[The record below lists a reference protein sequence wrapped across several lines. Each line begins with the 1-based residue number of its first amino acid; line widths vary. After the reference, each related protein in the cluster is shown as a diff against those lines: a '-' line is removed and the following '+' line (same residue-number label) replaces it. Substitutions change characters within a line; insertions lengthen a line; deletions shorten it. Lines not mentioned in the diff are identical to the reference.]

1 MYKLKNIV
9 VIGSTNMDIVVEAKR
24 RPEVGETLFAER
36 MFHSPGGKGGN
47 QAVAAA
53 KTGSKVYM
61 VGCVGDDIYGR
72 QLIKNYEE
80 QGVDTKYIK
89 KLKDVETG
97 CAVITL
103 AEKDN
108 SILLVKGANDSVD
121 NQVVDEAKEIIQKA
135 DLVILQNEIP
145 VEAVK
150 YVIDLCDKLSV
161 DVLYNPAPMIDIE
174 DEYLDK
180 VRFITPNETESK
192 MLFGDE
198 PKEKLMDRYP
208 EKLIITLGSKGVEFS
223 DGKNIVDVKAYNVE
237 VLDTTGAGDTFN
249 GAFATYIAEGKSM
262 DESLKFAN
270 AAAALSVQKKGAQGG
285 MPNRKDV
292 EKFLEEDI

>member
-1 MYKLKNIV
+1 
-9 VIGSTNMDIVVEAKR
+9 MDIVVEANR

-61 VGCVGDDIYGR
+61 VGCVGDDIYGK

-108 SILLVKGANDSVD
+108 SILLVKGANDRVD

-135 DLVILQNEIP
+135 DIVILQNEIP
-145 VEAVK
+145 VDTVK
-150 YVIDLCDKLSV
+150 YVIDLCDKMGV
-161 DVLYNPAPMIDIE
+161 DVLYNPAPMVDIE

-262 DESLKFAN
+262 DESLRFAN

-292 EKFLEEDI
+292 EKFLEENI

>member
-1 MYKLKNIV
+1 MYKLKNVV
-9 VIGSTNMDIVVEAKR
+9 VIGSTNMDIVVEADR

-61 VGCVGDDIYGR
+61 VGCVGNDIYGE
-72 QLIKNYEE
+72 QLIKNYEQ
-80 QGVDTKYIK
+80 QGVDTRYIK
-89 KLKDVETG
+89 KLDDVETG

-108 SILLVKGANDSVD
+108 SILLIKGANDKVD
-121 NQVVDEAKEIIQKA
+121 KNVVDESKDVIKRA
-135 DLVILQNEIP
+135 DILILQNEIP
-145 VEAVK
+145 METVK
-150 YVIDLCDKLSV
+150 YVIDLCDKMGV
-161 DVLYNPAPMIDIE
+161 DVLYNPAPMVDIE
-174 DEYLDK
+174 QEYLDK
-180 VRFITPNETESK
+180 VKFITPNETESK

-208 EKLIITLGSKGVEFS
+208 EKLIITLGSKGVEYS
-223 DGKNIVDVKAYNVE
+223 DGEEIVDIKAYSVE
-237 VLDTTGAGDTFN
+237 VVDTTGAGDTFN
-249 GAFATYIAEGKSM
+249 GAFATYMAEGKSM

-285 MPNRKDV
+285 MPSRKDV
-292 EKFLEEDI
+292 EKFLEENI